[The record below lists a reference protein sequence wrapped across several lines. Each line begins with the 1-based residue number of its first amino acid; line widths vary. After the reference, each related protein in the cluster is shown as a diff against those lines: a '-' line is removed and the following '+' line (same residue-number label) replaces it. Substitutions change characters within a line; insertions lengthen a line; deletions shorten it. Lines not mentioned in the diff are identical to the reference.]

1 MQKGGKMILQLA
13 LVCCAIPCIAAG
25 NTLFFKPHADPSFK
39 NFTCPDQ
46 TQCPVGNT
54 CCQTTQ
60 NQFGCCPYPNAV
72 CCSDGVHCCQSGA
85 SCHPSG
91 VGCVHQRAPELPPKP
106 IRTDTVKGDLEVLGT
121 GWCPDKEVMCPKGK
135 TCCQGLN
142 QEYACCP
149 FPEAVCCSDGAHCC
163 PNGTTCDM
171 PHGKC
176 NADGRLSVPWL
187 KKRPALKKEKD
198 VMCDSDHSCP
208 GNDTCCKRLDGTW
221 GCCPFPKAVCCPDH
235 AHCCP
240 EGNICDMARK
250 SCQKGGVVT
259 AWMEKTSAIRKD
271 VGDIQCDATHECV
284 DGDTCCMMA
293 NHQWGCCPMPQ
304 AVCCS
309 DGAHCCP
316 NGTTCDM
323 PHGKCNAAGGMSV
336 PWLKKRPALKK
347 EKDVMCDSDHSCPGN
362 DTCCKRLDGTWG
374 CCPFPKAVCCPD
386 HAHCCPEGNICDMA
400 RKSCQK
406 GVVTTAWMEKTSA
419 IRKDVGDIQCDAT
432 HECVDGDTCCMMANH
447 QWGCCPMPQAVC
459 CSDGAHCCPNGTTC
473 DMPHGKCNAAGGMS
487 VPWLKKRPA
496 LKKEKDVMC
505 DSDHSCPGND
515 TCCKRLDGTWGCCP
529 FPKAVCC
536 PDHAHCCPEGNI
548 CDMARKS
555 CQKGVVTTAWMEKTS
570 AIRKDVGDIQCDATH
585 ECVDGDT
592 CCMMANHQWGCCPMP
607 QAVCCSDGAHCC
619 PNGTTCDMPHGKC
632 NAAGGMSVPWLK
644 KRPALKKEKDVMCDS
659 DHSCPGNDTC
669 CKRLDGTWGCCPFPK
684 AVCCPDHAHCCPE
697 GNICD
702 MARKSCQKGGVV
714 TAWMEK
720 TSAIRKDV
728 GDIQCDA
735 THECVDGDTCC
746 MMANH
751 QWGCCPMPQ
760 AVCCSDGAHCC
771 PNGTTCDMPHGK
783 CNAAGGMSVP
793 WLKKRPA
800 LKKEKDV
807 MCDSDHS
814 CPGNDTC
821 CKRLDGTWGCCPFPK
836 AVCCPDHAHCCPEGN
851 ICDMARKSCQK
862 GVVTTAWMEKTSA
875 IRKDVGDIQCDAT
888 HECVDGDT
896 CCMMA
901 NHQWGCCPMPQ
912 AVCCSDGAH
921 CCPNGTTCDM
931 PHGKC
936 NAAGGMSVPWLK
948 KRPALKKEKD
958 VMCDS
963 DHSCPGNDT
972 CCKRLD
978 GTWGCCPFPKAVCC
992 PDHAHC
998 CPEGN
1003 ICDMARKSCQKGVVT
1018 TAWMEKTSAIRK
1030 DVGDIQCDAT
1040 HECVD
1045 GDTCCMMANHQWGC
1059 CPMPQAVCCSD
1070 GAHCCPNGTTCDMPH
1085 GKCNADRGL
1094 SVPWLKKRPAL
1105 KREKDVMC
1113 DSDHSCPGNDTCC
1126 KRLDGTW
1133 GCCPFPKAVCCP
1145 DHAHCCPEGNICDM
1159 ARKSCQ
1165 KGVVTTAWM
1174 EKTSAIRKD
1183 VGDIQCDATHECV
1196 DGDTCCMM
1204 ANHQWGCCPMPQAVC
1219 CSDGAHCCPN
1229 GTTCDMPHGK
1239 CNAEGGVSV
1248 PWLKK
1253 HTALKKEKD
1262 VMCDSSH
1269 YCPGND
1275 TCCKRLDGSWG
1286 CCSFPKAVCCSDGAH
1301 CCPNGTTCDIPHDKC
1316 NAEGGMSVPWLKK
1329 RPALKKMKD
1338 VMCDPRHFCPGN
1350 DTCCKRLDGT
1360 WGCCSFPKAVCCP
1373 DKVHCCPSGT
1383 TCDSSA
1389 GRCNRHNGIAFPW
1402 MQRSSSSQSSGGLV
1416 ITDPGT
1422 DSDRMRHK
1430 TLMHVEEMEASVV
1443 CPGGETECPSG
1454 STCCQL
1460 ASGDWGCCPIPQ
1472 AVCCSDHIH
1481 CCPSGMTCDV
1491 SAGKCNKD
1499 GISITW
1505 EDKRPARARKMQHSG
1520 GQANHPSSDKS
1531 IKSQKDTKPL
1541 GNVMCPDKKSSCPDN
1556 SSCCSITKTQFGC
1569 CPHPKAVCCSDGIH
1583 CCPEYM
1589 ICNLTSQ
1596 TCDGENGHI
1605 SLPLYRNTPSRPLPK
1620 PSSIQCGGGFE
1631 CPDGNTCCRMVTGQW
1646 GCCPMPQAVC
1656 CPDRIH
1662 CCPQGSTCSA
1672 GSCISDSITV
1682 PWAVKTLATRTVL
1695 KTPDPGVFTCNGTQ
1709 KQCNDGDTCCRAAQG
1724 YMACCTFS
1732 NAVCCSDGTHCC
1744 PQGTTCDVE
1753 SGHCLQSDNERS
1765 IALTLKKVVSQA
1777 VDVNNVM
1784 CDSTYECPD
1793 GNTCCKLSSGQ
1804 WGCCPLPKAVCCS
1817 DGIHC
1822 CPEGT
1827 TCDTASG
1834 KCNKQDG
1841 LSITWFKKTAP
1852 IVKNVENVMCDST
1865 HECPDGT
1872 TCCKLYTGEWGCCR
1886 MSNAVCC
1893 SDGMHCCP
1901 EGTTCDLASG
1911 TCITQDG
1918 LSRMWFKKTAP
1929 IVKNVENIMC
1939 DSTHECPDRST
1950 CCKLSSGEWGC
1961 CPLPKA
1967 VCCSDGIHCCPEG
1980 TTCDTASGKCNKQ
1993 DGLSITWFKKT
2004 APIVKNVENVMCDS
2018 THQCP
2023 DGSTCCKLYTGE
2035 WGCCPLPK
2043 AVCCPDRFHCCPEG
2057 TTCNSKSGRCDR
2069 QDGLSIKWFKK
2080 TAPIAKY
2087 VENIMCDSTHECPD
2101 GSTCCKL
2108 SSGEWGCCPLP
2119 EAVCCSDGI
2128 HCCPEGT
2135 TCDTASGKCNKQ
2147 DGLSITWFKKTAP
2160 IVKNVENIMCDSTHE
2175 CPDRSTCCKLSSG
2188 EWGCCPLPKA
2198 VCCSDGIH
2206 CCPEG
2211 TTCDTASGKCNKQ
2224 DGLSIT
2230 WFKKTAPIVK
2240 NVENIMCD
2248 STHECPDRS
2257 TCCKLSSG
2265 EWGCCP
2271 LPKAVCCSDGIHCCP
2286 EGTTCDTA
2294 SGKCNKQD
2302 GLSITWFKKTA
2313 PIVKNV
2319 ENIMCD
2325 STHECPDRST
2335 CCKLSSGEW
2344 GCCPLPK
2351 AVCCSDGIHC
2361 CPEGTTCDTASGR
2374 CNKQDGLS
2382 LTWFKKTAPIVKNV
2396 ENIMCDSTHECPDGT
2411 TCCKLSSGEWGCCPL
2426 PKAVCCSDGIHC
2438 CPEGTTCDTASGT
2451 CNKQDGL
2458 SVTWFKKTAPIVKNV
2473 ENIMC
2478 DSSHECPDRS
2488 TCCKLSSGEWGCCP
2502 LPKAVCCS
2510 DGIHCCPEGTTC
2522 DTASGRCNKQDG
2534 LSLTWFK
2541 KTAPIVKNVENIMC
2555 DSTHECPD
2563 RSTCCKLSS
2572 GEWGC
2577 CPLPKAVCC
2586 SDGIHC
2592 CPEGTTCDTASG
2604 RCNKQDGLSL
2614 TWFKKTAPIV
2624 KNVENVMCDSTH
2636 QCPDG
2641 STCCKLSSG
2650 EWGCCPLPKAVCCS
2664 DGIHCCPEGTTC
2676 DTASGR
2682 CNKQDGLSVTWFKK
2696 TAPIVKNVENIMC
2709 DSSHQCPDG
2718 STCCKLSSG
2727 EWGCCP
2733 LPKAV
2738 CCSDGIH
2745 CCPEGTTCDTAS
2757 GRCNKQDGL
2766 SLTWFKKT
2774 APIVKNV
2781 ENVMCDSTHECPD
2794 GSTCCKLLSGEW
2806 GCCPLLKAV
2815 CCSDG
2820 VHCCPEGTTCS
2831 PGSGLCKRPDGY
2843 SVNWLKKNPTISKP
2857 LKKLPKIILP
2867 WQQELFT
2874 KNGHKVK
2881 DITCNDSSKC
2891 PDGSTCCQLQNNS
2904 YGCCP
2909 EANAVCCEDKIHC
2922 CPVGYHCAP
2931 TTGFCWKNNA
2941 TIPILGYR
2949 MP

>member
-1133 GCCPFPKAVCCP
+1133 GCCP
-1145 DHAHCCPEGNICDM
+1145 
-1159 ARKSCQ
+1159 
-1165 KGVVTTAWM
+1165 
-1174 EKTSAIRKD
+1174 
-1183 VGDIQCDATHECV
+1183 
-1196 DGDTCCMM
+1196 
-1204 ANHQWGCCPMPQAVC
+1204 
-1219 CSDGAHCCPN
+1219 
-1229 GTTCDMPHGK
+1229 
-1239 CNAEGGVSV
+1239 
-1248 PWLKK
+1248 
-1253 HTALKKEKD
+1253 
-1262 VMCDSSH
+1262 
-1269 YCPGND
+1269 
-1275 TCCKRLDGSWG
+1275 
-1286 CCSFPKAVCCSDGAH
+1286 
-1301 CCPNGTTCDIPHDKC
+1301 
-1316 NAEGGMSVPWLKK
+1316 
-1329 RPALKKMKD
+1329 
-1338 VMCDPRHFCPGN
+1338 
-1350 DTCCKRLDGT
+1350 
-1360 WGCCSFPKAVCCP
+1360 FPKAVCCP